1 MTLHTK
7 LSYVKSAARL
17 VGYVLL
23 IESALHG
30 DWAVATGYRSTYLLW
45 AGIVLVAS
53 ELIGI
58 AEEAWPGAYEGTE
71 TNVK

>member
-17 VGYVLL
+17 VGYCFVVK
-23 IESALHG
+23 A
-30 DWAVATGYRSTYLLW
+30 AFSTSLPSLPAYLLV
-45 AGIVLVAS
+45 AGLVLIAS

-58 AEEAWPGAYEGTE
+58 AEEAWPGAYEGTVIDLE
-71 TNVK
+71 KT